1 MKVSEISKDFK
12 RFMTQKKNSKR
23 FLDKRFLQNSQ
34 YFYNVTQNLSRY

>member
-12 RFMTQKKNSKR
+12 RFMTQKNPSKR

-34 YFYNVTQNLSRY
+34 YFNVIQNLNRY